1 MNLYDITEAYLAL
14 DSLEPSADI
23 QYYLNGIN
31 DELESKLESITYVIK
46 NYKGDI
52 EALRAEEKRLAEKR
66 RTLERKNKYLEDYM
80 FENMKSINKN
90 KVKAGVFDLKIQKNP
105 ESIKIINPEL
115 ITEDYL
121 RIKTDIDKSKIKK
134 ALKEGLE
141 VEGAELIQ
149 TEGLRIK

>member
-23 QYYLNGIN
+23 QYYLDGIN
-31 DELESKLESITYVIK
+31 DELESKLESITHVIK
-46 NYKGDI
+46 NYESDI

-66 RTLERKNKYLEDYM
+66 RVLENKNKYLKEYM
-80 FENMKSINKN
+80 YSNIKALNKD

-121 RIKTDIDKSKIKK
+121 RIKTDIDKSKIKR

>member
-1 MNLYDITEAYLAL
+1 MNLYDITEAYIAL
-14 DSLEPSADI
+14 DNLEPSEDI

-66 RTLERKNKYLEDYM
+66 RTLERKNEYLENYM
-80 FENMKSINKN
+80 FENMKAINKN

-105 ESIKIINPEL
+105 ESVKIINSEL
-115 ITEDYL
+115 ITKDYL
-121 RIKTDIDKSKIKK
+121 KVKTEIDKSKIKK
-134 ALKEGLE
+134 ALKEGL
-141 VEGAELIQ
+141 VIEGAELIQ